1 MADEIGERTEPATER
16 RRDQAKRKGQH
27 AFSRDLASAVILL
40 SAVVGLHLY
49 GEWMMG
55 QSGRLFRYS
64 LREPWVQADAS
75 DIRLEIARLGWMT
88 LEALWIWLA
97 IVYVT
102 TIVVSFVQTGGL
114 QWATEKQWLDGG
126 RLNPIAGLARI
137 FSRRGLVKTITDSA
151 KVAIVGAVAYLFLAD
166 RLPALAHLTRL
177 PFPALGAYAFQEAI
191 TLGYYLAA
199 VLMLLGVADW
209 LFQRFQFEQDMR
221 MTRQQVRDEA
231 KDLEGDPQ
239 IKARRRQVQLHLARQ
254 RMVRDVPEADVVIT
268 NPTEL
273 AVALKYKVE
282 EMDAPLVVAMG
293 AGAFAQRIR
302 ELAVRHKIPIIE
314 NKPLAQLLFRKAE
327 VGRVIPEESFV
338 AVAEILAYVYQI
350 TKRPVPPRRPN

>member
-1 MADEIGERTEPATER
+1 MADEFGERTEPATAR
-16 RRDQAKRKGQH
+16 RREQAKRRGQH
-27 AFSRDLASAVILL
+27 AQSRDLASAVILL
-40 SAVVGLHLY
+40 AAVVGLHLF
-49 GEWMMG
+49 GESMLG
-55 QSGRLFRYS
+55 QAGRLLRHS
-64 LREPWVQADAS
+64 LGEPWLERDAY
-75 DIRLEIARLGWMT
+75 DVRLEIARLGWMT
-88 LEALWIWLA
+88 WEALWIWLA
-97 IVYVT
+97 IVYGT
-102 TIVVSFVQTGGL
+102 SLVVSFAQTGGL
-114 QWATEKQWLDGG
+114 QWASEKQWFDPA

-137 FSRRGLVKTITDSA
+137 FSRRGLVKTITDTA
-151 KVAIVGAVAYLFLAD
+151 KVAIIGTVAYLFFVD

-177 PFPALGAYAFQEAI
+177 PFPVLGAYAFQEAI
-191 TLGYYLAA
+191 FLGYYLAS
-199 VLMLLGVADW
+199 VLVLLGAVDW
-209 LFQRFQFEQDMR
+209 LFQRFQYERDLR

-254 RMVRDVPEADVVIT
+254 RMVREVPEADVVIT

-273 AVALKYKVE
+273 AIALKYKVA

-293 AGAFAQRIR
+293 AGVFAQRIR
-302 ELAVRHKIPIIE
+302 ELALRHKIPIIE

-350 TKRPVPPRRPN
+350 TKRHIPPRPR